1 MTATPCSGCD
11 EGLASAFEPPC
22 RSGHVSHCMSNL
34 PTTLEDHRAR
44 RAIRAPSGGARAHA
58 AARAHRP
65 RRGWTDPVG
74 HHSPPGLA
82 SRRTAPTAALTPT
95 AGPDAPRASGHRG
108 PDPHPPPKEIRQ
120 QRAGE
125 DGACCPLARGLTRA
139 GAGAPRLLEPQDRA
153 VRSRCGRASPGPSVS
168 PGGGRGCRVGS
179 HPRRH
184 RPSCNPL
191 QCWETLT
198 HGL

>member
-1 MTATPCSGCD
+1 
-11 EGLASAFEPPC
+11 
-22 RSGHVSHCMSNL
+22 MSV
-34 PTTLEDHRAR
+34 RAR
-44 RAIRAPSGGARAHA
+44 FTLHEQSAHDTRGPQGAACHQGPFRGSPSTRGRPRAPPTQRLDRSSR
-58 AARAHRP
+58 
-65 RRGWTDPVG
+65 
-74 HHSPPGLA
+74 SPQP

-153 VRSRCGRASPGPSVS
+153 VRSGCGRASPGPSVS
-168 PGGGRGCRVGS
+168 PGGGRGRRVGS